1 MNDFKLALQQDL
13 LERYKFSITKLAYK
27 WLLPADKNKNSLT
40 QNEVKKVQKLTDE
53 FAKTY

>member
-27 WLLPADKNKNSLT
+27 WLIPGSGNKSQLT
-40 QNEVKKVQKLTDE
+40 QKDVAKVEKLTQE